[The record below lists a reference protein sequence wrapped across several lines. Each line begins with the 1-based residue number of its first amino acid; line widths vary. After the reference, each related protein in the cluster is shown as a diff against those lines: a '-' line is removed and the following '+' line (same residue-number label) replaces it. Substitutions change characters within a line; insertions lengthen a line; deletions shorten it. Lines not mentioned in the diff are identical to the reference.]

1 VEEYFVGLSSLQQIV
16 LIAGGSS
23 FLTAW
28 ACGTIFTSAMYRLS
42 WRWKAMDKPDGFLK
56 CHSRPTATLG
66 GIPLACAIITA
77 GLVVFLM
84 VGWDN
89 LVNNSLK
96 GHLSY
101 GALLVAVL
109 IVLSLGISDDLRHVM
124 PRTKLLFQMLAGTVL
139 ISSGLVINRCD
150 FFGVFEISCGL
161 LAVPFTLFWLIGS
174 CNAFNFIDG
183 MDGLASGIGVVIS
196 LVLAI
201 VSYIVGVYDC
211 AIIALALAGG
221 LLGLLMFNVRP
232 AFIFLGDSGSQMLG
246 LILGAISIKISTVEG
261 VFALPSAGLILSV
274 PIIDALLSIL
284 RRYSLS
290 KSLACGD
297 HKHIHHRL
305 RHFGFSVNQATITL
319 WTAVL
324 LTSFMGIICRFAQ
337 GAATGIGALL
347 FVMVE
352 LYLGIRLGCLDL
364 SRLWTRISGGYRWA
378 RAEYTSSSAG
388 GMAQLEI
395 LWERMK
401 PLFEQMQLDRV
412 ILTLEGVSP
421 NGQSSYQTYQWVR
434 SEKLMTDLLA
444 SRWTKRFAL
453 DGEQPRVATLR
464 LESAEQMLHDERSIE
479 WLLKQI
485 RENMRHVSSSRK
497 EEYAQELL
505 KA

>member
-1 VEEYFVGLSSLQQIV
+1 MEENFVDLSSLQQLA

-28 ACGTIFTSAMYRLS
+28 ACGTIFTSVMCRLS
-42 WRWKAMDKPDGFLK
+42 WRWKALDKPDGFLK

-66 GIPLACAIITA
+66 GIPLACAVITA
-77 GLVVFLM
+77 ALVVFLT

-89 LVNNSLK
+89 LVGNSLRSR
-96 GHLSY
+96 LSY
-101 GALLVAVL
+101 GAMLAAVL
-109 IVLSLGISDDLRHVM
+109 IVLSLGISDDMRRVL

-139 ISSGLVINRCD
+139 IGSGLVINKCD

-161 LAVPFTLFWLIGS
+161 LAVPFTLFWLVGS

-196 LVLAI
+196 LALAV
-201 VSYIVGVYDC
+201 VSCIVGVYDC
-211 AIIALALAGG
+211 AIISLALAGG
-221 LLGLLMFNVRP
+221 LLGLLMFNIKP
-232 AFIFLGDSGSQMLG
+232 AFIFLGDSGSQLLG
-246 LILGAISIKISTVEG
+246 LILGVISIKISTAEG

-305 RHFGFSVNQATITL
+305 RHFGFSVGQTAITL

-324 LTSFMGIICRFAQ
+324 LTCVIGICCRFAQ
-337 GAATGIGALL
+337 GVVTGIGAIL
-347 FVMVE
+347 FVALE
-352 LYLGIRLGCLDL
+352 LYMGIRLGCLDL
-364 SRLWTRISGGYRWA
+364 SRLWARISGSYRWA
-378 RAEYTSSSAG
+378 EVEYTGSSAR

-421 NGQSSYQTYQWVR
+421 TGQSSYQTYQWVR

-453 DGEQPRVATLR
+453 EGEQPRVATLR

-497 EEYAQELL
+497 EEYIQELIN
-505 KA
+505 A